1 MNILI
6 LFSIIFSSLFIS
18 LSDIIQNKSTKLLGA
33 FGSNIITTCISVLI
47 LIIIL
52 IFLFFYKKPFGPL
65 FLPKMSSEGFNEGFK
80 YCIYDGIFYVF
91 ALLLLGISFYY
102 NDKSKTPINLGIL
115 TSILSI
121 NFIFTI
127 IIDEIINFIQ
137 KKPMKVK
144 FAQIIGVITII
155 IGIII
160 VALNS

>member
-6 LFSIIFSSLFIS
+6 LLSIIFSSLFLS
-18 LSDIIQNKSTKLLGA
+18 LSDIFQNKSTKLLGA
-33 FGSNIITTCISVLI
+33 FGSNIITKCISVII
-47 LIIIL
+47 LFIIL
-52 IFLFFYKKPFGPL
+52 IFLFFYKKSLGPL
-65 FLPKMSSEGFNEGFK
+65 FLPKINSEGFK

-91 ALLLLGISFYY
+91 GLLLLGIGFYY

-115 TSILSI
+115 TAILSI

-127 IIDEIINFIQ
+127 IIDEIINFIE

-144 FAQIIGVITII
+144 LAQIIGIITIT

-160 VALNS
+160 VAFNS